1 MPVSPTAPSCPGT
14 RVDAPLHIAFRIANG
29 VGTRNFCTFTA
40 QWLAYALLYHIGR
53 KATYFVFFL
62 LGIATYALAPWVPG
76 PVNSPLKADR
86 NRHLRPEVIAT
97 LVPEAP
103 SLCKVDL
110 LLTVRLYIA

>member
-1 MPVSPTAPSCPGT
+1 M
-14 RVDAPLHIAFRIANG
+14 L
-29 VGTRNFCTFTA
+29 
-40 QWLAYALLYHIGR
+40 
-53 KATYFVFFL
+53 
-62 LGIATYALAPWVPG
+62 PG